1 MPGPIV
7 VAFDGT
13 SAAEHALA
21 WAAAA
26 AVRRGSDLVVA
37 TTTWWPVMLEP
48 VPTGVPLVP
57 DACVDLAAE
66 RVTAQWPDLRVSGIE
81 SGGVGELLARAAELD
96 ASLLVLAAD
105 IRVPWRALT
114 RGADRTLAFV
124 GTVAG
129 PGSAGGAL
137 PSAVPRRAGARLRPR
152 PRDRDR
158 PAPPAHRLAPHSP
171 SRSHRFRGVRT
182 GRLAGHLPERRSH
195 LSAHHRPARAGAEAQ
210 RPHGKRA
217 AARSVRNR

>member
-129 PGSAGGAL
+129 PVVLEVRCRQLCRDAL
-137 PSAVPRRAGARLRPR
+137 ALAFDLARVTGTGLRLLHTAWHR
-152 PRDRDR
+152 TR
-158 PAPPAHRLAPHSP
+158 PADLTGFVVSELADWLVIYPNVAVTYQLTTAP
-171 SRSHRFRGVRT
+171 RVRALKRSART
-182 GRLAGHLPERRSH
+182 ANVLL
-195 LSAHHRPARAGAEAQ
+195 PAR
-210 RPHGKRA
+210 
-217 AARSVRNR
+217 